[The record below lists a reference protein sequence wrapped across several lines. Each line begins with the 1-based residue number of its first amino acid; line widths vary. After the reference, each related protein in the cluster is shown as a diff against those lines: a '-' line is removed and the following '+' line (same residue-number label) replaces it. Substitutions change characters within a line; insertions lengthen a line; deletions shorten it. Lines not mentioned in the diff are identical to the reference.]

1 MTKTLVNVYIYWK
14 EEKVIKNVVIQKP
27 NQTFIKKRVTKTD
40 LSICTLLKGG
50 IETNRLKF
58 GIKKKVL
65 MTRKILINF

>member
-14 EEKVIKNVVIQKP
+14 EEKVIKNVIIQKP
-27 NQTFIKKRVTKTD
+27 NQTFIKKKSDQNR
-40 LSICTLLKGG
+40 LIYLHSIERG

-65 MTRKILINF
+65 MTRKILIDF